1 MKLLGKYY
9 IVTRRN
15 GKQKL
20 YTQAKYRLLTAV
32 KVTGTLLGAVLIM
45 LVLCGMVISD
55 NSPLVDIQII
65 FIIGV
70 FAEIAICTVF
80 NFIVTRI
87 RERKHSGK
95 GNKNV

>member
-32 KVTGTLLGAVLIM
+32 KVTGTLLGVVLIM
-45 LVLCGMVISD
+45 LMLCGMVIAD
-55 NSPLVDIQII
+55 NNPFVGVQIT
-65 FIIGV
+65 FIVGI
-70 FAEIAICTVF
+70 FAEVAICTVF
-80 NFIVTRI
+80 NFIVTSI